1 MASLFDGIDTS
12 DPCLVW
18 PVLQTA
24 YYKLAAGESEVR
36 VKYQDFDVAVQ
47 PASLQELGALITRLK
62 AECNRSQG
70 IRTRF
75 AMRGGF

>member
-1 MASLFDGIDTS
+1 MTSLFDGIDTS

-36 VKYQDFDVAVQ
+36 VRYQEFDVAVQ
-47 PASLQELGALITRLK
+47 PANLQELGALITRLK
-62 AECNRSQG
+62 GECSRKQG

>member
-1 MASLFDGIDTS
+1 MASIFDGIDTS
-12 DPCLVW
+12 DPCQVW

-24 YYKLAAGESEVR
+24 YYKLVAGESEVR
-36 VKYQDFDVAVQ
+36 VRYQEFDLAVQ

-62 AECNRSQG
+62 GECSRKQG
-70 IRTRF
+70 KRTRF